1 MLSPDGGV
9 CSERNGVL
17 YFDYLFMGES
27 FGDSKYILVLKDHA
41 SYYCELGVADTAD
54 SAMAVGALLEWH
66 TRFGLPPVWI
76 SDQGS
81 HFKNEVVSELS
92 RRLRTK
98 QQLIFRLLP
107 LDQQLRRER
116 EPGYPPSDQDTM
128 ILEYKIHYHDWFDVV
143 PMVRSSI
150 NHTAVPSLDNR
161 APVELFI
168 VLPCPKP
175 LREFYRSDTGE
186 LQEIPDS
193 DNVDQFLTDL
203 RGSIQDMHKVVQ
215 DQRLKKTLL
224 NEKRG
229 GNVDG
234 NELLV
239 TWIGPYRVVRA
250 DAHSFPIRHLI
261 TGVDLDVHA
270 LGWLKFYANS
280 SLDVTE
286 GILEHISSQVVVL
299 AVEKLKE
306 HRWNSGF
313 NDFEMLV
320 RWKNLE
326 SIEDSYEPLFSRSRD
341 ETTLVQRYVVTAD
354 QELKAHW

>member
-1 MLSPDGGV
+1 
-9 CSERNGVL
+9 
-17 YFDYLFMGES
+17 
-27 FGDSKYILVLKDHA
+27 
-41 SYYCELGVADTAD
+41 
-54 SAMAVGALLEWH
+54 
-66 TRFGLPPVWI
+66 
-76 SDQGS
+76 
-81 HFKNEVVSELS
+81 
-92 RRLRTK
+92 
-98 QQLIFRLLP
+98 
-107 LDQQLRRER
+107 
-116 EPGYPPSDQDTM
+116 M

-175 LREFYRSDTGE
+175 LREFYR
-186 LQEIPDS
+186 
-193 DNVDQFLTDL
+193 VDD
-203 RGSIQDMHKVVQ
+203 K
-215 DQRLKKTLL
+215 
-224 NEKRG
+224 
-229 GNVDG
+229 DG